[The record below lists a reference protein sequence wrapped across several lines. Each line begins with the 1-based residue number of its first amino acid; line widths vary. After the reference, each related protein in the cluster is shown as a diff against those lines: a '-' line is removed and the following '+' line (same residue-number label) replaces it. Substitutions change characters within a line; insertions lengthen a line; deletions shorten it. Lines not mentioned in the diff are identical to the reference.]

1 MSQLQPVLWTKG
13 LLLAPQHFQ
22 MQDRYLGDLLR
33 FRLAALSFAPW
44 GCSRLAVDREALAAG
59 TIALSQGAG
68 LLPDGLPF
76 EFPGVDA
83 APASRPLEGAWQQ
96 DQKELHDNLAI
107 P

>member
-33 FRLAALSFAPW
+33 FRLSALSFAPW
-44 GCSRLAVDREALAAG
+44 GFSRLAVDREALAAG
-59 TIALSQGAG
+59 TIALTEGAG

-76 EFPGVDA
+76 EFPGGDV
-83 APASRPLEGAWQQ
+83 APAPRPLEGAWER
-96 DQKELHDNLAI
+96 DQTELDVHLAI